1 MVKYDKKST
10 MVCSREIPD
19 YISLGISI
27 TNCQG
32 RCEGCHSPWL
42 REDIGEELTSVKL
55 EELINANKGI
65 NCVIF
70 MGEGNDHLGIL
81 QLAEFVRKKFP
92 ELKIA
97 VYSGREQVEEDY
109 FDVFDFVKIGPYIAK
124 HGALDCRTT
133 NQRLLEVDREHGM
146 KKDITSRF
154 WINH

>member
-1 MVKYDKKST
+1 MVKYDEKST

-42 REDIGEELTSVKL
+42 REDIGEELTPEKL
-55 EELINANKGI
+55 EELIIANKGI
-65 NCVIF
+65 NCVVF
-70 MGEGNDHLGIL
+70 MGEGSDHLGIL
-81 QLAEFVRKKFP
+81 KLAEFVREKFP

-97 VYSGREQVEEDY
+97 VYSGRERVENDY

-124 HGALDCRTT
+124 HGALDSRTT

-154 WINH
+154 WFKQ